1 MFTPNRAPGYFDNVR
16 NADSLRKVPSFDPEP
31 KSMLSYPPYFEQ
43 YPPIYAPRMNM
54 DYNQGYIGSAE
65 FESSEDFPSLITSRP
80 PGFSNEDFYP
90 PPGFSK
96 PLKTKAPN
104 PNAVS
109 FIPSYLAGP
118 PQRDEKEELES
129 KEYGIRGVLPL
140 QKNLP
145 EDKKILANGKDL
157 SLELN
162 KKNHENLCSYFHSAL
177 IDKEIDNFESPEF
190 TLPQSYYISKPILK
204 QKMVKQYQDGTLFYI
219 FYSMPGE
226 YLQSIVADLLYQ
238 RNWVYD
244 PQKQAWFSCNAGEWK
259 TFDIN
264 KFDIVSTQVQTGPF
278 LTKDEVTV
286 KQRT

>member
-1 MFTPNRAPGYFDNVR
+1 MFTPNRAPGYLDNVR
-16 NADSLRKVPSFDPEP
+16 NAESLRKVPSFDPES
-31 KSMLSYPPYFEQ
+31 KSMMSYPPYFEQ
-43 YPPIYAPRMNM
+43 YPPMYNPRMNM
-54 DYNQGYIGSAE
+54 EYSQGYIGGIE
-65 FESSEDFPSLITSRP
+65 YESSEDFPSLLTSKP

-109 FIPSYLAGP
+109 FIPSYLTSTP
-118 PQRDEKEELES
+118 VRDEKEEQDAI
-129 KEYGIRGVLPL
+129 EYGLRGALPL
-140 QKNLP
+140 QKNFQ
-145 EDKKILANGKDL
+145 EDKKMMANGKDL
-157 SLELN
+157 SVELN
-162 KKNHENLCSYFHSAL
+162 KKNHEKLCSYFHSPFS
-177 IDKEIDNFESPEF
+177 DKEIENVESPEF

-226 YLQSIVADLLYQ
+226 ILQSIAAELLYQ

-244 PQKQAWFSCNAGEWK
+244 PIKQAWFSSVNSEWR

-264 KFDIVSTQVQTGPF
+264 RFEIVSTQTQTGPF
-278 LTKDEVTV
+278 LAKDEVAL
-286 KQRT
+286 KLRT